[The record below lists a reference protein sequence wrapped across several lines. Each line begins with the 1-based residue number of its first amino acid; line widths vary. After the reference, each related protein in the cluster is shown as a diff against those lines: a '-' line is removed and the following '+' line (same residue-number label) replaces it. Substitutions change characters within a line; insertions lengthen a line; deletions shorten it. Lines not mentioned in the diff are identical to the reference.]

1 MFIIIYTIYFV
12 GGLSMRKA
20 HVILKSGKSVDVEF
34 EGGLIDCMNLCK
46 KKFGY
51 YPFLDSVYHINK

>member
-1 MFIIIYTIYFV
+1 
-12 GGLSMRKA
+12 MRKA
-20 HVILKSGKSVDVEF
+20 HVILKGGKSVDVGF
-34 EGGLIDCMNLCK
+34 EGDLIDCMNLCK